1 MEQAEFLYLR
11 TLCLVVTAELV
22 SGFGINVGQETQGWV
37 MVIAQTLAVSL
48 LSKGDLCGL
57 KAEICHLVVSCGC
70 LAMS

>member
-1 MEQAEFLYLR
+1 
-11 TLCLVVTAELV
+11 
-22 SGFGINVGQETQGWV
+22 

-70 LAMS
+70 LALS